1 MRGFFNKV
9 DKIKPLYDVTYKV
22 MLFICKI
29 LLIADI
35 CITGFSVAGR
45 YISFIPDPKW
55 SEEVVLTLMAYMA
68 VLSGALAI
76 RRKAHI
82 RMTAFDKYLPAGII
96 KFLDVINDI
105 AVLALAFIMLIVGF
119 KYAQTIGA
127 KGNYFTM
134 PKVSRFWMY
143 FPIPVAGVAMIIFEL
158 EALYNHVKEICLKEV
173 KKQ

>member
-9 DKIKPLYDVTYKV
+9 DKIKPLYDATYKV
-22 MLFICKI
+22 MLFICKV

-35 CITGFSVAGR
+35 CITGLSVAGR
-45 YISFIPDPKW
+45 YIPFIPDPKW

-82 RMTAFDKYLPAGII
+82 RMTAFDKYLPSGVI
-96 KFLDVINDI
+96 KFLDILNDV
-105 AVLALAFIMLIVGF
+105 AVLVLAFVMLIVGF

-127 KGNYFTM
+127 KGSYFTM

-143 FPIPVAGVAMIIFEL
+143 LPIPVAGIAMIIFEL
-158 EALYNHVKEICLKEV
+158 EAL
-173 KKQ
+173 

>member
-9 DKIKPLYDVTYKV
+9 DKIKPLYDATYKV
-22 MLFICKI
+22 MLFICKV

-35 CITGFSVAGR
+35 CITGLSVAGR
-45 YISFIPDPKW
+45 YIPFIPDPKW

-82 RMTAFDKYLPAGII
+82 RMTAFDKYLPSGVI
-96 KFLDVINDI
+96 KFLDILNDV
-105 AVLALAFIMLIVGF
+105 AVLVLAFVMLIVGF

-127 KGNYFTM
+127 KGSYFTM

-143 FPIPVAGVAMIIFEL
+143 LPIPVAGIAMIIFEL

>member
-1 MRGFFNKV
+1 MRVFFNKV
-9 DKIKPLYDVTYKV
+9 DKIKPLYDATYKV
-22 MLFICKI
+22 MLFICKT

-35 CITGFSVAGR
+35 CITGLSVAGR

-82 RMTAFDKYLPAGII
+82 RMTAFDKYLPSGVI
-96 KFLDVINDI
+96 KFLDILNDV
-105 AVLALAFIMLIVGF
+105 AVLVLAFVMLIVGF

-127 KGNYFTM
+127 KGSYFTM

-143 FPIPVAGVAMIIFEL
+143 LPIPVAGIAMIIFEL
-158 EALYNHVKEICLKEV
+158 EALYNHIKEICLKEV